1 MFEKPHCTP
10 LRCWSKKLGLKRENY
25 WPACRNKKKIDCVR
39 RTNYFASKKASANI
53 ISASFCGT
61 IFPCLFDLWTHE
73 CQGKRKRKRQ
83 EVGFYCEEGKEDE
96 TDVSL
101 LKTPWRMPVH
111 LSPGSQWGEYYAK
124 NQFLMY
130 VFLSRLDKQLAVG
143 RDRIKLSNDKQIM
156 FLCVRRLT
164 WCYND
169 KQ

>member
-1 MFEKPHCTP
+1 M
-10 LRCWSKKLGLKRENY
+10 
-25 WPACRNKKKIDCVR
+25 
-39 RTNYFASKKASANI
+39 
-53 ISASFCGT
+53 
-61 IFPCLFDLWTHE
+61 
-73 CQGKRKRKRQ
+73 
-83 EVGFYCEEGKEDE
+83 GFYCEEGKEDE

-111 LSPGSQWGEYYAK
+111 LSPGSQWGEYYVK

-156 FLCVRRLT
+156 FSCVRRLI